1 MPFSIYEGGLVNC
14 YHLAVNEDAQGLG
27 FALYHC
33 SNMKWWLVL
42 YCCLGYVLHV
52 HAQTPVFRWINN
64 TNGLP
69 TNAIYYLHQDKRG
82 FIWIAHDR
90 GLTRYDGKKF
100 KHFNNVSQRG
110 RSLTN
115 IMETGDSVI
124 WCQDFAGNFFYVQ
137 NDSLMLEQ
145 RIVSNGMYAPAS
157 IFNERYLVHP
167 NASHIYYFDTK
178 KHQPLYRK
186 SIGANVFH
194 ASYGANT
201 GYAIGALEIIEF
213 DLKGFKRSIRKHPK
227 PSSDKESVF
236 FVKEIGSRIVGFYK
250 SWSPHVALIDG
261 PTEGL
266 QVPDLPSS
274 AFIKEVFI
282 TKADVWICTSSGV
295 YWYDTLLRP
304 KTKGPILVDFAV
316 SNVTQDREGNFW
328 ISSTDKGIAFVPNLS
343 LTLSPVETVG
353 ITAFS
358 NIERNNTL
366 KIGTSRNQVYT
377 FNTLTNEIQPYV
389 TIPYNHEV
397 IDLYEIPNT
406 NYLLVGNNAIHLYD
420 GKQPVWSLANS
431 GKSFTY
437 VKDNMFIAAV
447 TTGSIAL
454 NINRTIKQRP
464 IWLGPPTPDDP
475 SMLKLNYLTVRS
487 VNARGRYVYYDT
499 ASKFLWIATSNGL
512 GCIDSVGRFQDL
524 KYPNGSEVYASQ
536 ILPYKNG
543 ITIVGTFATGVSLW
557 QNNKVIKTYRQENN
571 QLANNTI
578 YKMDIDGDVLWLVSD
593 YAVQA
598 LNLVTDEL
606 RVYSKA
612 DGLPQVEIKD
622 IKCSNGKV
630 FLATS
635 LGIVSFPTNMP
646 SKNERKPIIAL
657 LSVRYNNKKLLEGKN
672 GIYHLL
678 HKQNEVDIEYGLLA
692 YKTGDEIKV
701 QYRINGGR
709 WIDHNSDTRS
719 LHLASLLPGSYE
731 VDIIAI
737 NEDSMVATPLT
748 VNIKVAYPFWLQW
761 WFILLVLLA
770 VIGLV
775 RSYLRNRVKE
785 IEQKNALEA
794 QKLQLEQELQKSML
808 AAIKSQMN
816 PHFLFNA
823 LNTIQSYIYTNDKE
837 NASQYLGRFSE
848 LTRMIL
854 DMSNRENI
862 PLSDEIKALKLYLSL
877 EKIRFDESLVYD
889 ITIAKDISIE
899 LIHIPSMLIQPY
911 VENAI
916 KHGLL
921 HKRGAKKVTVAFEL
935 RENGIQVTIDDNG
948 IGRERSLQLNALKRK
963 RHNSFA
969 TSANEKRLE
978 ILNRGLGSNAI
989 SLHYTDKYDE
999 HGNASGTTVTIHI
1012 PFITVRQPAS

>member
-1 MPFSIYEGGLVNC
+1 M
-14 YHLAVNEDAQGLG
+14 
-27 FALYHC
+27 
-33 SNMKWWLVL
+33 M
-42 YCCLGYVLHV
+42 HV
-52 HAQTPVFRWINN
+52 HAQTPVYRWINN

-145 RIVSNGMYAPAS
+145 SIVSNGLYAPAC

-167 NASHIYYFDTK
+167 NTKYIYYFDTK
-178 KHQPLYRK
+178 SHRPLYRK

-194 ASYGANT
+194 ASYGVNI
-201 GYAIGALEIIEF
+201 GYAIGAEEILAF
-213 DLKGFKRSIRKHPK
+213 DSKGFKRVIRKSK
-227 PSSDKESVF
+227 KQASDKESVF
-236 FVKEIGSRIVGFYK
+236 FIKEIGSRIIGFYK
-250 SWSPHVALIDG
+250 SWSPHISLIDG
-261 PTEGL
+261 SSVGL
-266 QVPDLPSS
+266 QVPDLPNS
-274 AFIKEVFI
+274 AFIKEVF
-282 TKADVWICTSSGV
+282 TTNADVWICTSSGV

-304 KTKGPILVDFAV
+304 KSRAPILVDFSV
-316 SNVTQDREGNFW
+316 SNVMQDREGNFW

-343 LTLSPVETVG
+343 LTLSPVGTTGV
-353 ITAFS
+353 TSFS
-358 NIERNNTL
+358 NLERNNTL
-366 KIGTSRNQVYT
+366 KVGTSRNQVYT
-377 FNTLTNEIQPYV
+377 FNTLTSEIQPYV

-397 IDLYEIPNT
+397 IDLHEIPNT
-406 NYLLVGNNAIHLYD
+406 NYLLIGNNAIHLYE
-420 GKQPVWSLANS
+420 GRQPKWSLANS

-454 NINRTIKQRP
+454 NTNKVIKSRP
-464 IWLGPPTPDDP
+464 AWLGSPTPDDP
-475 SMLKLNYLTVRS
+475 AMLKLNYLTVQP

-499 ASKFLWIATSNGL
+499 ASKYLWIATSNGL
-512 GCIDSVGRFQDL
+512 GCLDSVGRFRDL
-524 KYPNGSEVYASQ
+524 KYPNGNDVYASQ
-536 ILPYKNG
+536 ILAYKNG
-543 ITIVGTFATGVSLW
+543 ITVVSTFATGIALW
-557 QNNKVIKTYRQENN
+557 QNNKVVKTYRQENN

-578 YKMDIDGDVLWLVSD
+578 YKMDIDGDVLWMVSD
-593 YAVQA
+593 YMVQA
-598 LNLVTDEL
+598 LNLVTNEL

-622 IKCSNGKV
+622 IKCSRGKV

-635 LGIVSFPTNMP
+635 LGILSFPTNMP
-646 SKNERKPIIAL
+646 SKNERKPVIEL
-657 LSVRYNNKKLLEGKN
+657 LNVTYNNRKLAESNN
-672 GIYHLL
+672 GTYQLL

-692 YKTGDEIKV
+692 YKTGDEIRV

-731 VDIIAI
+731 VEIIAI
-737 NEDSMVATPLT
+737 NEDGIIATPLT
-748 VNIKVAYPFWLQW
+748 VSIKVAYPFWLQW
-761 WFILLVLLA
+761 WFIVLVLLTL
-770 VIGLV
+770 VWLV
-775 RSYLRNRVKE
+775 RSYLRNRVKG

-877 EKIRFDESLVYD
+877 EKIRFDESLAYD
-889 ITIAKDISIE
+889 IIIAKNISVE

-921 HKRGAKKVTVAFEL
+921 HKRGAKKVTITFEL
-935 RENGIQVTIDDNG
+935 RENGIKVVIDDNG
-948 IGRERSLQLNALKRK
+948 IGRERSMQLNALKRK
-963 RHNSFA
+963 RHDSFA

-978 ILNRGLGSNAI
+978 ILNKGLGSNTI

-999 HGNASGTTVTIHI
+999 HGNAIGTTVAIHI
-1012 PFITVRQPAS
+1012 PFTTIKHTAS